1 LSSKGTFL
9 SKFHNPEH
17 NLQRLL
23 VSGGPIVLF
32 LTTIRTNLRDCSS
45 RRHQDSVAELREEKL
60 MLVLTRKPNEEVVIG
75 GNIRIKVLEIKGNR
89 VRLGIC
95 APDQVPV
102 MRSELVDAMSNSYRE
117 MEFAIADSA
126 R

>member
-1 LSSKGTFL
+1 
-9 SKFHNPEH
+9 
-17 NLQRLL
+17 
-23 VSGGPIVLF
+23 
-32 LTTIRTNLRDCSS
+32 
-45 RRHQDSVAELREEKL
+45 
-60 MLVLTRKPNEEVVIG
+60 MLVLTRKPNEELIIG

-95 APDQVPV
+95 APDEVPV
-102 MRSELVDAMSNSYRE
+102 MRSELVDVMSNSYRE